1 MSGVGAFHLTHFQA
15 MVLFALLISI
25 AFGFLSRRKTKE
37 RVKYIIWS
45 LLLFLLIGVGIGW
58 AMYPFSR

>member
-1 MSGVGAFHLTHFQA
+1 MTADVGLKLSHFQA
-15 MVLFALLISI
+15 MLLFALLISI
-25 AFGFLSRRKTKE
+25 VFGFLSRRRPVE
-37 RVKYIIWS
+37 RVKYVIWS